1 MSSSKQIVTCPQC
14 HQATAHTKDTMLV
27 CPHCDYHFRVPVR
40 ERIAQLIDEGSFQEL
55 WPHLYS
61 GDPLEMKGYPEK
73 LEASK
78 QKTDIQDAVVTGKCT
93 IGGKS
98 ALLGVMAF
106 EFMGGSMGS
115 VVGEKIARLMMEG
128 ADTDTPVI
136 LVTASGGARM
146 QEGILSLFQMAKT
159 SNAAALMDELGVPL
173 FIVLTHPTTGGVTA
187 SFAMLGDVI
196 LAEPKALIGFAG
208 PRVIQGTIREDL
220 PEGFQ
225 KSEFQQEKGFVDIVV
240 HRHNLRGKLQFL
252 LRTH

>member
-1 MSSSKQIVTCPQC
+1 MKKKPLLECPEC
-14 HQATAHTKDTMLV
+14 HHSAQHNENTMLV
-27 CPHCDYHFRVPVR
+27 CPHCDYHFRVPVQ
-40 ERIAQLIDEGSFQEL
+40 ERVKQIADAGSFREL
-55 WPHLYS
+55 WGTLHS
-61 GDPLEMKGYPEK
+61 GDPLEMSGYAEK
-73 LEASK
+73 LQTSQE
-78 QKTDIQDAVVTGKCT
+78 KTAIQEGVVTGSCT
-93 IGGKS
+93 IGGHRS
-98 ALLGVMAF
+98 LLGVMAF

-115 VVGEKIARLMMEG
+115 VVGEKITRLMMEG
-128 ADTDTPVI
+128 ADTDTPVV

-225 KSEFQQEKGFVDIVV
+225 KSEFQQEKGFVDMVV
-240 HRHNLRGKLQFL
+240 HRHVLREKLQFL
-252 LRTH
+252 LETH